1 MKKVFGKLKVQLYL
15 GYALTFMVI
24 TVMLFSVIMLG
35 IRGIMMSQI
44 GQSRLDVLKQI
55 SERSNSINN
64 SIITLSNL

>member
-35 IRGIMMSQI
+35 IMMSQI

-55 SERSNSINN
+55 SERSNSIKN